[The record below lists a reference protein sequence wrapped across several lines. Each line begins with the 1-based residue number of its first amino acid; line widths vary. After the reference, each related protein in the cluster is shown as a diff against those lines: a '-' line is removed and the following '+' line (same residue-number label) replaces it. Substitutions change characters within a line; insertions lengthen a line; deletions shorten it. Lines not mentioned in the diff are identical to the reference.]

1 MDAEKGW
8 MMMMIIIIIMMMRSR
23 MIMMMMRRRIK
34 MMTAMA
40 KLKTKYDR
48 IASDLPTFQ
57 KYATSQIQ

>member
-1 MDAEKGW
+1 
-8 MMMMIIIIIMMMRSR
+8 
-23 MIMMMMRRRIK
+23 MMMMRRRIK

-57 KYATSQIQ
+57 KYATSQIPMKAKIPVKSKTISLYMH